1 MTTESI
7 LNGILSQLK
16 ALNEKIDEQ
25 NEKLDYIS
33 DVLDDVASIVDEE
46 NDIASCLL
54 DSMFHADHEDTNT
67 DIIVEDEDDF
77 EDDECVDDFE
87 DDESNDFEDEDCS
100 KCDVEDCEYRREPY
114 EDDEEE
120 EETEAV
126 ADYRESLLDVAE
138 RLLEILKG

>member
-1 MTTESI
+1 MTVETMMKE
-7 LNGILSQLK
+7 ILSQLK

-25 NEKLDYIS
+25 NDKLEYIS
-33 DVLDDVASIVDEE
+33 DVLDDVASTVEEE

-54 DSMFHADHEDTNT
+54 DDMFHAHSDEEDD
-67 DIIVEDEDDF
+67 DILVEEEDDF
-77 EDDECVDDFE
+77 EDDEAG
-87 DDESNDFEDEDCS
+87 DFEDEDCS

>member
-1 MTTESI
+1 MTVETMMKE
-7 LNGILSQLK
+7 ILSQLK

-25 NEKLDYIS
+25 NDKLEYIS
-33 DVLDDVASIVDEE
+33 DVLDDVASTVEEE

-54 DSMFHADHEDTNT
+54 DDMFHAHS
-67 DIIVEDEDDF
+67 DEEADD
-77 EDDECVDDFE
+77 
-87 DDESNDFEDEDCS
+87 SGDEDCS

>member
-1 MTTESI
+1 MMKE
-7 LNGILSQLK
+7 ILSQLK

-25 NEKLDYIS
+25 NDKLEYIS
-33 DVLDDVASIVDEE
+33 DVLDDVASTVEEE

-54 DSMFHADHEDTNT
+54 DDMFHAHSDEEAD
-67 DIIVEDEDDF
+67 DILVEEEDDF
-77 EDDECVDDFE
+77 EDDEAG
-87 DDESNDFEDEDCS
+87 DFEDEDCS